1 MITRRTVLAGA
12 AALPFIRT
20 ASAAEDWK
28 AKYPEITF
36 AVIPAENGSGV
47 TERYTPF
54 VNYLS
59 KELGIKVSLR
69 VANDY
74 AAVIEGQRAGN
85 IQIGYYGP
93 ASFSRALAH
102 RRQDRCLRDRRQ
114 FRRLEGLLFG
124 VLCAR
129 QEPLP
134 EARGSE
140 GQELGLVDPNSTSGN
155 NMPRFKMNQMGI
167 DPDTFFSQ
175 VVFTGSHENAV
186 LALAQGTVDVCANWW
201 NAENDSNL
209 TRMLAKNM
217 VKSSDGKPLT
227 KDDFRIIV
235 KSDLIINSPYAY
247 LGPAGRHEGRDQ
259 EGVPGS
265 RRQGQGS
272 FAKLSDGKNL
282 PWQPV
287 TNADY
292 DKTVEL
298 IKFVDTLRKKK
309 SLIGHAC
316 RRGPWRPLH
325 DGRPCGRPMDRVGL
339 RCRRS

>member
-1 MITRRTVLAGA
+1 MINRRTVLAGA
-12 AALPFIRT
+12 ASLAFVRT
-20 ASAAEDWK
+20 ATAAEDWK

-59 KELGIKVSLR
+59 KELGIKVTLR

-93 ASFSRALAH
+93 ASFSRARLTGVKTDAFVIDVNSDGSKGYYSVFYVLAKSPY
-102 RRQDRCLRDRRQ
+102 QK
-114 FRRLEGLLFG
+114 LEDLKGKN
-124 VLCAR
+124 
-129 QEPLP
+129 
-134 EARGSE
+134 
-140 GQELGLVDPNSTSGN
+140 LGLVDPNSTSGN

-167 DPDTFFSQ
+167 DPDTYFSQ

-201 NAENDSNL
+201 NAEDDSNL

-217 VKSSDGKPLT
+217 VKSSDGTPL
-227 KDDFRIIV
+227 KKEDFRIIV

-247 LGPAGRHEGRDQ
+247 LSELPEGMKAAIKKAFLEASEKDKDA
-259 EGVPGS
+259 
-265 RRQGQGS
+265 
-272 FAKLSDGKNL
+272 FKKLSDGKNL
-282 PWQPV
+282 PWQSV
-287 TNADY
+287 TNEDY
-292 DKTVEL
+292 NKTIEL
-298 IKFVDTLRKKK
+298 IKFVDSLRKKA
-309 SLIGHAC
+309 S
-316 RRGPWRPLH
+316 
-325 DGRPCGRPMDRVGL
+325 
-339 RCRRS
+339 